1 MSFLLV
7 VPHLPGCKEMA
18 AYQYTKGANRFPCR
32 GEKSQRTSSLSRC
45 WTMLLVKPNQRGDT
59 SITASCT
66 CSFAGGTSRL
76 KPFSGSNTR
85 GERHQ

>member
-1 MSFLLV
+1 MSFLLI

-32 GEKSQRTSSLSRC
+32 GEKSQRTSSLCRC
-45 WTMLLVKPNQRGDT
+45 LTMLPVIPNQSGCK

-66 CSFAGGTSRL
+66 CSFAGGASRL
-76 KPFSGSNTR
+76 KPLSGSNTR
-85 GERHQ
+85 